1 MSRAPLR
8 CPTCRGLS
16 VRVVEVRP
24 DNEGRLAT
32 VWRVR
37 WCEDC
42 GQLYGSGE
50 VRVAMRDV
58 KAALARLGGDR
69 RTFA

>member
-1 MSRAPLR
+1 MKRAPLR
-8 CPTCRGLS
+8 CPSCRGLN
-16 VRVVEVRP
+16 VRTVETRA
-24 DNEGRLAT
+24 DNDGRLAT

-42 GQLYGSGE
+42 GQQQGSAE
-50 VRVAMRDV
+50 VRVDMRDV
-58 KAALARLGGDR
+58 RAALARLARDR

>member
-1 MSRAPLR
+1 MKRAPLR
-8 CPTCRGLS
+8 CPACRGLN
-16 VRVVEVRP
+16 VATVETRP
-24 DNEGRLAT
+24 DNDGRDAT

-42 GQLYGSGE
+42 GQVQGSAE
-50 VRVAMRDV
+50 VRVDIRDV
-58 KAALARLGGDR
+58 RAALARLAGDR

>member
-1 MSRAPLR
+1 MKRAPLR
-8 CPTCRGLS
+8 CPSCRGLN
-16 VRVVEVRP
+16 VAIVECRP
-24 DNEGRLAT
+24 DNDGRLAT

-42 GQLYGSGE
+42 GYQQGTAE
-50 VRVAMRDV
+50 VRVDMRDV
-58 KAALARLGGDR
+58 RAALNRLTTDR